1 MELPSA
7 LSQKSLICLDAT
19 AARGVQECGG
29 GARGGVRLEQV
40 AYTSSYR
47 HARSISWQSVFK
59 PMPTQAHIRLWHGRH
74 SGILQRRGRTDSTC
88 LNAHA
93 RRPLRPNLFRLRF
106 GRLPPVPAEPVGATT
121 TSTPRQPSSI
131 TPSAYLILARPALSP
146 LSSPLRHPPLHHAS
160 APGNRWHSRS
170 QQPGLRKTHRVPS
183 SPRGRRAY
191 RRAA

>member
-7 LSQKSLICLDAT
+7 LSQEPPICLDAT
-19 AARGVQECGG
+19 AARGVKECGG
-29 GARGGVRLEQV
+29 GAGGRVEQV
-40 AYTSSYR
+40 AYTTSRR

-93 RRPLRPNLFRLRF
+93 HRPLRPNLFWLRF
-106 GRLPPVPAEPVGATT
+106 GRLPPVPAEPVGAAT

-131 TPSAYLILARPALSP
+131 TPSAYLILARHALSSSCPPPRP
-146 LSSPLRHPPLHHAS
+146 LPFHHAS
-160 APGNRWHSRS
+160 TAGNRCHSRS
-170 QQPGLRKTHRVPS
+170 QQPCLWKACRVP
-183 SPRGRRAY
+183 
-191 RRAA
+191 